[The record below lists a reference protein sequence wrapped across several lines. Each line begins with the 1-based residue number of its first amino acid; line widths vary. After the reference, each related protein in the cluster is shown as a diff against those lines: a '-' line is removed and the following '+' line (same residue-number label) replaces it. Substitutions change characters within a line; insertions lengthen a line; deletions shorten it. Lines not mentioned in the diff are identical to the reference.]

1 MADRLPFFAYG
12 TLLPGQPNY
21 WLWGE
26 AIRDLRPAKL
36 AGCQLLDMGNY
47 PMLIEGGDREVK
59 GALVTIRTSSYG
71 EILGQLDRLEGFD
84 PANSNE
90 CIYRRVKRIVYL
102 EDVSAAPAWLY
113 LGSADAAG
121 AAPVIDSGDWAS
133 YSASMLHDMV
143 AWWESQGP
151 EL

>member
-21 WLWGE
+21 WLWEE

-36 AGCQLLDMGNY
+36 AGYRLLDMGNY
-47 PMLIEGGDREVK
+47 PMLVEGGDRDVE
-59 GALVTIRTSSYG
+59 GALVTIQSSSYG
-71 EILGQLDRLEGFD
+71 EILGRLDRLEGFD

-90 CIYRRVKRIVYL
+90 CIYRRVERIVYL
-102 EDVSAAPAWLY
+102 EDASSARAWIY
-113 LGSADAAG
+113 LGSADAALG
-121 AAPVIDSGDWAS
+121 ARVIDSGDWVS
-133 YSASMLHDMV
+133 YSASALGDMV